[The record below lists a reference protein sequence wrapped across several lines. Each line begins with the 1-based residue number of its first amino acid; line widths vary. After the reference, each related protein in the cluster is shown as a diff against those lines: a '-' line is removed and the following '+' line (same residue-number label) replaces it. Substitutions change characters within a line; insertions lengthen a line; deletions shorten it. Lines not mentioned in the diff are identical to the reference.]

1 MSSPMYHIT
10 YVGLGVVGQG
20 YLQAF
25 EKKGFKVSGIEAN
38 KKLIE
43 KLNAEKDGRNIY
55 HIDDDMNDMKNVD
68 FVMISINTPLKGKKL
83 DLTYLFSSIRNVAVI
98 VKNNPEAFVVIR
110 STVPPG
116 TTRKYKEE
124 LENVSGQK
132 VKVLFQPEFLRDKTN
147 IQDALNPWHVV
158 IGRDDDV
165 DVSKF
170 RKFYHNYIDDQSITE
185 MSVEEAEYLKIIHNS
200 FNGAKISFFNQCKLL
215 VDAINERNGLE
226 MDINVISKCIT
237 KTCEGLMNPRYGTKA
252 GHGYYGSC
260 IPKDTAEFASLEED
274 YGLEASLFREVVHV
288 NNIFVKTDKEEVL
301 HGDHHMEFNTLKKIS
316 SSDHLN
322 A

>member
-1 MSSPMYHIT
+1 MSSSNYHIT
-10 YVGLGVVGQG
+10 YIGLGVVGVG

-25 EKKGFKVSGIEAN
+25 EKRGFKVSGIEAN

-43 KLNAEKDGRNIY
+43 KLCAEKDGRNIY
-55 HIDDDMNDMKNVD
+55 HIDDDMNDIKNVD

-124 LENVSGQK
+124 LEQVSGQK
-132 VKVLFQPEFLRDKTN
+132 VNVLFQPEFLRDKTN

-170 RKFYHNYIDDQSITE
+170 RKFYHNYIDDESITE

-200 FNGAKISFFNQCKLL
+200 FNAAKISFFNQCKLL
-215 VDAINERNGLE
+215 VDAINERNGLD

-252 GHGYYGSC
+252 GHAYGGSC
-260 IPKDTAEFASLEED
+260 LVKDSAEFASLEAD
-274 YGLEASLFREVVHV
+274 YGLEAKMFKAVVDV
-288 NNIFVKTDKEEVL
+288 NEIYRKTDEKEII
-301 HGDHHMEFNTLKKIS
+301 HGDHHMNFDVLKKIAS
-316 SSDHLN
+316 FDNLN